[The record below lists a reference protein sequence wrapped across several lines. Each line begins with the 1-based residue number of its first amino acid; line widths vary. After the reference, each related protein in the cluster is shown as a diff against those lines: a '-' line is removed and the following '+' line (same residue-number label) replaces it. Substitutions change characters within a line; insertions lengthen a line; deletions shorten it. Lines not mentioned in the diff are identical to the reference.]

1 MTTSVGLVSGRK
13 DHSRDGQG
21 RAGFTGEADAEVHRD
36 QVQQDVAAY
45 RDALYLWPVAEAD
58 HVAGHMI
65 VHLGPAFRF
74 GGEKAFSLKISPA
87 DLGAVR
93 EPVAVR
99 QSDKDR
105 LAPELRRVA
114 AARTA

>member
-1 MTTSVGLVSGRK
+1 MAKT
-13 DHSRDGQG
+13 H
-21 RAGFTGEADAEVHRD
+21 
-36 QVQQDVAAY
+36 
-45 RDALYLWPVAEAD
+45 
-58 HVAGHMI
+58 HVVDNMV
-65 VHLGPAFRF
+65 VHLGSAFRLR
-74 GGEKAFSLKISPA
+74 GEEAFSLKISPA